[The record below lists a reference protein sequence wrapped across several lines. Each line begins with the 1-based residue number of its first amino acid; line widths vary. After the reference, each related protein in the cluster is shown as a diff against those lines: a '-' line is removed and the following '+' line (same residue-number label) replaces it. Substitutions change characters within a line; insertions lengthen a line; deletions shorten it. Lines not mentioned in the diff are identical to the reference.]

1 MTDFLTVLALAYLA
15 VLAFMYFNQRNM
27 LYFPDKNRPDPAA
40 YGAQGMVEIAR
51 VTTKDGLAL
60 EGWYFPPLN
69 PGGLVIVNFHG
80 NAARMADRVQKM
92 ADFINGRG
100 YGVLLAEYR
109 GYGGNPG
116 APSEQGFYEDGRAY
130 LDWLREKGIGPA
142 QTVLYGES
150 LGTGVAIQMATDQ
163 SEGAYAAVILESP
176 YSTLAEVAQ
185 SIYFYLPV
193 KFLMKDQFR
202 SIDKIAAIKAP
213 LLIIHG
219 AQDRTI
225 PLRFARRLFQ
235 AAVQPKSFEVLDAAG
250 HNDLYNHGAAAL
262 VLDFL
267 KTPGFSVPEVKT
279 IEEIPD
285 NALPCGDD

>member
-15 VLAFMYFNQRNM
+15 VLAFMYFSQRNM
-27 LYFPDKNRPDPAA
+27 LYFPEKTRPDPAA
-40 YGAQGMVEIAR
+40 YGAQGLVEIVK
-51 VTTKDGLAL
+51 VTTADGLAL
-60 EGWYFPPLN
+60 EGWYFPPAN

-80 NAARMADRVQKM
+80 NAARMADRLPKM
-92 ADFINGRG
+92 AEFINKG

-116 APSEQGFYEDGRAY
+116 TPSENGLYEDGQAY
-130 LDWLREKGIGPA
+130 IRWLRERGIGPA

-150 LGTGVAIQMATDQ
+150 LGTGIAVQLATDH

-185 SIYFYLPV
+185 SIYFYMPV

-213 LLIIHG
+213 LLIMHG
-219 AQDRTI
+219 GKDSTI

-250 HNDLYNHGAAAL
+250 HNDLYDHGAAAL

-267 KTPGFSVPEVKT
+267 KTPGFSVPDVKT